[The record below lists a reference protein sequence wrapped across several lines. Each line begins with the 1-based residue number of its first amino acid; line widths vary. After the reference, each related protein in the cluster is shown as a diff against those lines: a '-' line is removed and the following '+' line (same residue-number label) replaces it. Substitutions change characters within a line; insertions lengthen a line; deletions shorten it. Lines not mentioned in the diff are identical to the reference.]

1 MKISA
6 KNTLLGT
13 TEGFFAFVFEMSA
26 GQRPPVMSLSRYTP
40 QGNERGKKSSD
51 AWLVNPGSI
60 GYAEW
65 LQWASAL
72 NAVN

>member
-1 MKISA
+1 
-6 KNTLLGT
+6 
-13 TEGFFAFVFEMSA
+13 MSA